1 MFFEED
7 AIKNALKC
15 QVCNKKLDEARNLPC
30 GSTICLSCTKTIQ
43 LDAYHHFV
51 CIVCLKKHEMLSE
64 GLPLNKIVSLFLS
77 YEPKEVYRGQVAEK
91 LKSSLKEIEKNI
103 EKISFSLKSG
113 VDQMKEYFMDLK
125 SEVQLATEEAIE
137 QLNIFN
143 EELINEINLKEIDCL
158 ASIALN
164 EKLKQELSNR
174 VNESELFHCKWS
186 QYLKQPII
194 SDESVVNANESANSL
209 IINLIND
216 LDALEQIKFNGCK
229 IKFEQNTT
237 KLMKSML
244 GYFRFEFQSSILTNE
259 QMSNLIDLC
268 GFTSAKSWNLIYRA
282 TRDGFG
288 GMDFHDKCDK
298 KKNTFIIIKSTN
310 DNVFGGYTEQ
320 DWTANSD
327 YKTDA
332 NAFLFSF
339 INKDNKP
346 LVMKC
351 QEPDKAISC
360 FGGNGPIF
368 GKVDLSIAKLS
379 NENIKSWSN
388 LGNIYKHPDYLNG
401 TAEAKSFLAG
411 SYYFQTKEIEVYERI
426 K

>member
-1 MFFEED
+1 
-7 AIKNALKC
+7 
-15 QVCNKKLDEARNLPC
+15 
-30 GSTICLSCTKTIQ
+30 
-43 LDAYHHFV
+43 
-51 CIVCLKKHEMLSE
+51 
-64 GLPLNKIVSLFLS
+64 
-77 YEPKEVYRGQVAEK
+77 
-91 LKSSLKEIEKNI
+91 
-103 EKISFSLKSG
+103 
-113 VDQMKEYFMDLK
+113 
-125 SEVQLATEEAIE
+125 
-137 QLNIFN
+137 
-143 EELINEINLKEIDCL
+143 
-158 ASIALN
+158 
-164 EKLKQELSNR
+164 
-174 VNESELFHCKWS
+174 
-186 QYLKQPII
+186 
-194 SDESVVNANESANSL
+194 
-209 IINLIND
+209 
-216 LDALEQIKFNGCK
+216 
-229 IKFEQNTT
+229 
-237 KLMKSML
+237 
-244 GYFRFEFQSSILTNE
+244 
-259 QMSNLIDLC
+259 
-268 GFTSAKSWNLIYRA
+268 
-282 TRDGFG
+282 
-288 GMDFHDKCDK
+288 MDFHDKCDK

-368 GKVDLSIAKLS
+368 GKIDLSIAKSS